1 MTLIKQGVSQRILPK
16 NLFLFLFFLLL
27 FILPLPLGSNRPW
40 AWNIGQIYVY
50 CLLLFYVGF
59 NWQHVKKTIIQNWFP
74 VGVFV
79 LVICWVAFQH
89 TDIPLDWLQ
98 VISPNSAEAYQR
110 LGLEWGSITLDKKQ
124 TMNALLKL
132 SGYLCVFLL
141 GLFLIHTPK
150 RVQLA
155 LLFMVLAGTL
165 NAFYGAFEILSR
177 QDISYVFDMQNGRRA
192 NGSFIY
198 HNHFANYLVLCL
210 SAGVGYYISTLS
222 RRRFSSKKAYWQAWA
237 YSLLETKT
245 VVRICLAIMVIALVM
260 SHSRMGNIAFF
271 SSFLGVSLLY
281 MLFGQRV
288 PKGFKVLVISIL
300 IIDTFVVSAW
310 FGLDELKT
318 RVENTSF
325 EAESRDEVVQE
336 GLPIIIDYP
345 LTGAG
350 AGSFETVFENYQ
362 TDEIRL
368 HYDQAHNDYLQFTI
382 EYGIP
387 ITLLLGILM
396 LYMMTL
402 SIKLIFS
409 SSDKLVVGGAAA
421 GLMAISGMLIH
432 MFVDFPLLPP
442 ANSSYFVLFLAIVC
456 SLNITLKRAGSLD

>member
-1 MTLIKQGVSQRILPK
+1 MVQIKQDLLQRIFPPTA
-16 NLFLFLFFLLL
+16 FLFFFFFLL
-27 FILPLPLGSNRPW
+27 FTLPLPLGSNRPW

-59 NWQHVKKTIIQNWFP
+59 NWYHAKKTIIQNWFP
-74 VGVFV
+74 VGVFG
-79 LVICWVAFQH
+79 LVICWVAFQY
-89 TDIPLDWLQ
+89 TAIPIEWLQ
-98 VISPNSAEAYQR
+98 ILSPNSAEAYQR
-110 LGLEWGSITLDKKQ
+110 LGLEWGSITLDKAA

-141 GLFLIHTPK
+141 GLFLINTPK

-155 LLFMVLAGTL
+155 LLFMVFAGTL
-165 NAFYGAFEILSR
+165 NAFYGAFEVLSR
-177 QDISYVFDMQNGRRA
+177 QDFSFVFDMRNNPRA
-192 NGSFIY
+192 NGTFIY
-198 HNHFANYLVLCL
+198 HNHFANFLLLCL

-222 RRRFSSKKAYWQAWA
+222 QRKFSSKKAYWQAWV

-271 SSFLGVSLLY
+271 SSFLGVSVLY
-281 MLFGQRV
+281 MLIGKRV
-288 PKGFKVLVISIL
+288 PKGFKVLVISML

-310 FGLDELKT
+310 FGLDELKS

-336 GLPIIIDYP
+336 ALPIIVDFP
-345 LTGAG
+345 LTGSG

-362 TDEIRL
+362 SEKISML
-368 HYDQAHNDYLQFTI
+368 YDQAHNDYLQFTI

-396 LYMMTL
+396 VYMITL

-409 SSDKLVVGGAAA
+409 SGDKLVVGGAAA

-432 MFVDFPLLPP
+432 MSVDFPLLPP
-442 ANSSYFVLFLAIVC
+442 ANSSYFVLFLAIIC
-456 SLNITLKRAGSLD
+456 SLRTNLKHVKS